1 MKSTKMSAP
10 TLEPPTALLQSRDP
24 EKLRWEMQPVQLAIA
39 RRAFELF
46 EKRGREHGHD
56 WEDWCKAESEFLYPV
71 SIATS
76 ESEDRV
82 SIRANVLGFTE
93 NELHVSIEPKRLAIL
108 GKREGTTSQA
118 EAGSIGRADQYPDQI
133 LRLIDLTT
141 EVDPGR
147 AMIELQGGILR
158 FELPKA
164 TKQIQETPTAAA

>member
-1 MKSTKMSAP
+1 MKFTKVSISTS
-10 TLEPPTALLQSRDP
+10 EPPATVLQVRDP
-24 EKLRWEMQPVQLAIA
+24 DKVRWEMQPLQLAIA

-46 EKRGREHGHD
+46 EERGREHGHD
-56 WEDWCKAESEFLYPV
+56 WEDWFKAESEFLYPV

-82 SIRANVLGFTE
+82 SIRANVIGFTE
-93 NELHVSIEPKRLAIL
+93 NELQVSIEPKRLSIL
-108 GKREGTTSQA
+108 GKRAGTTSQT

-147 AMIELQGGILR
+147 AVVELQAGMLR
-158 FELPKA
+158 FELPKV
-164 TKQIQETPTAAA
+164 TKQISVTPTAAA